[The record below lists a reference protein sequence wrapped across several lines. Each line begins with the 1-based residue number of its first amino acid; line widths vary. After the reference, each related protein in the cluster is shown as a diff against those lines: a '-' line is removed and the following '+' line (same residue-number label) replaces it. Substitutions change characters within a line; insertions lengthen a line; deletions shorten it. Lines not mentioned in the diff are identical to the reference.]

1 MYFLTATFSKTM
13 CVFLG
18 NNLLSRSS
26 KQQHTLSRSSAEAEY
41 RGVSNVVAET
51 AWLRNLLRELH
62 TPLLYVTLVY
72 CDNVSV
78 IYFTVNPVRHQRV
91 KNIEID
97 IHFVNDMVAQG
108 HWDRKSLHDVG
119 SVRKGLV
126 DINMYEIT
134 FLEFR
139 CIGCVWADS
148 GPRNT
153 DWMISIGLL
162 QEYKYF

>member
-1 MYFLTATFSKTM
+1 MSDST
-13 CVFLG
+13 G
-18 NNLLSRSS
+18 GGLSDLDDMDDIEMIM
-26 KQQHTLSRSSAEAEY
+26 QQLQSDQEQEQEAESSHRRNYIY
-41 RGVSNVVAET
+41 RECEDAEERSLVAYSNADWACCPNTRSTSVTET

-72 CDNVSV
+72 CDNV
-78 IYFTVNPVRHQRV
+78 
-91 KNIEID
+91 
-97 IHFVNDMVAQG
+97 
-108 HWDRKSLHDVG
+108 RKSLHDVG

-153 DWMISIGLL
+153 DGMISIGL
-162 QEYKYF
+162 YGNTSTFKF